1 MSIPGQQHLRQWLV
15 AAAVLF
21 LVACGETS
29 QQPAATAAEPGL
41 QAFTA
46 DMQHVDGFLPFY
58 LDREKGRVYL
68 SLPPGT
74 PEMIYQASLPQG
86 VGSNDLGFDRGQLA
100 QNGTSLVRFEP
111 VGDRV
116 LLRRMNT
123 AFRAES
129 DSAAERQSVQEAFAS
144 SVLWGFPVVA
154 RDSARDAAGD
164 SARLLVDATEFLLRD
179 SHGIARKLRERKQGD
194 FKHDASRSGLYYPRI
209 KGFPRNTEFEAT
221 VTFTGDNPGNF
232 LRDVAPD
239 PHSFSVRMHHSFV
252 ALPEPGY
259 KPRVFLPDSGYSDF
273 SYRDYA
279 AAIDEPVVQRYIRR
293 HRLEKQ
299 SPGAE
304 LSEPVEPI
312 IYYLDPGTPE
322 PVRSALLEGARWWN
336 DAFVAAGYENA
347 FRVEMLPEGADPM
360 DVRYNVIQWVHR
372 ATRGWSYGYS
382 VLDPRTGEIIK
393 GHVTL
398 GSLRVRQDYLIAQG
412 MTSPFVEGDEPAQ
425 AISDMAL
432 DRIRQLSAHE
442 VGHTLGLAHNFAASA
457 HDRASVM
464 DYPHPRMALDADGGI
479 TLDGAYDR
487 GIGEWDKLT
496 IRYGY
501 ADFPGAGDERAVL
514 AAFLRDARADGYE
527 FISDPD
533 SRASRHA
540 HPRSH
545 LWDNGAD
552 AVAEL
557 ERLIDLRDHALGRF
571 GANTIANGR
580 PFSDLEE
587 VLVPVYFYHRYQAE
601 AVGKWIGGLDYRYA
615 LREEGN
621 AYRYRPV
628 SPVRQRRALLA
639 LMRTLRP
646 EFLALDESLR
656 RTIPPKAYG
665 YERSRE
671 SPEGYTGR
679 QLDPVSLAG
688 ASVQHTL
695 DILLEPERLARLALQ
710 HADDSAHIGVGLLFA
725 QLQENL
731 LPTVTEDGYL
741 ALLQQRTAATLLA
754 AWRELVQAP
763 DVAPEVRAEGL
774 AALESAA
781 RFMRRQHQAP
791 PGYAAFYA
799 YQLSLIEEFRRSPAL
814 LPPAQRREMPPGSPI
829 GS

>member
-1 MSIPGQQHLRQWLV
+1 MKLSRRLLLSPFLI
-15 AAAVLF
+15 AAGLF
-21 LVACGETS
+21 LLAGCGDTEQTVR
-29 QQPAATAAEPGL
+29 EPQTVDAL
-41 QAFTA
+41 EAFT
-46 DMQHVDGFLPFY
+46 DGMQRVGGFLPFY
-58 LDREKGRVYL
+58 LDEKKGRVYL
-68 SLPPGT
+68 SLQPDPPQ
-74 PEMIYQASLPQG
+74 MIYQASLPQG

-100 QNGTSLVRFEP
+100 RNGTSLVRFEP

-116 LLRRMNT
+116 LMRRLNT
-123 AFRAES
+123 QFRANSGS
-129 DSAAERQSVQEAFAS
+129 DAERRSVEEAFAS

-154 RDSARDAAGD
+154 RSDGQ
-164 SARLLVDATEFLLRD
+164 LLLDATDFLLRD
-179 SHGIARKLRERKQGD
+179 SHGIARNLRDRGQGD
-194 FKHDASRSGLYYPRI
+194 FRHDASRSGLYYPRI
-209 KGFPRNTEFEAT
+209 RSFPRNTEFEAT
-221 VTFTGDNPGNF
+221 VTFTGDNPGQY
-232 LRDVAPD
+232 LEDVAPD

-259 KPRVFLPDSGYSDF
+259 QPRLFLPESGF
-273 SYRDYA
+273 GAFTYRDYA
-279 AAIDEPVVQRYIRR
+279 AAIEEPIVQRYIRR
-293 HRLEKQ
+293 HRLVKKNPAAD
-299 SPGAE
+299 S
-304 LSEPVEPI
+304 SEPVEPI

-322 PVRSALLEGARWWN
+322 PVRGALLDGARWWN
-336 DAFVAAGYENA
+336 DAFAAAGYENA
-347 FRVEMLPEGADPM
+347 FRVEMLPEDADPM
-360 DVRYNVIQWVHR
+360 DVRFNVIQWVHR
-372 ATRGWSYGYS
+372 ATRGWSYGS
-382 VLDPRTGEIIK
+382 SITDPRTGEIIK

-412 MTSPFVEGDEPAQ
+412 MTSPFTEGDEDTDD
-425 AISDMAL
+425 ISALAL

-442 VGHTLGLAHNFAASA
+442 VGHTLGLAHNFVASA
-457 HDRASVM
+457 RGRASVM
-464 DYPHPRMALDADGGI
+464 DYPHPRIALDADGEVA
-479 TLDGAYDR
+479 LDDAYAS
-487 GIGEWDKLT
+487 GIGDWDRIS

-501 ADFPGAGDERAVL
+501 ADLPPGETEL
-514 AAFLRDARADGYE
+514 AALSGLLEDARSGGYA

-533 SRASRHA
+533 SRASRQA

-557 ERLIDLRDHALGRF
+557 ERLIDLREHALSRF
-571 GANTIANGR
+571 GHRSIANGR

-587 VLVPVYFYHRYQAE
+587 ILVPVYFHHRYQAE
-601 AVGKWIGGLDYRYA
+601 AVGKWIGGIDYRYA
-615 LREEGN
+615 VREGGDDY
-621 AYRYRPV
+621 AYRPV
-628 SPVRQRRALLA
+628 SAVRQRRALLA

-656 RTIPPKAYG
+656 RAIPPKAYG
-665 YERSRE
+665 YERTRE
-671 SPEGYTGR
+671 SAGGYMGR
-679 QLDPVSLAG
+679 QLDPVSLAE

-741 ALLQQRTAATLLA
+741 ALLQQRTAATLLS
-754 AWRELVQAP
+754 AWRKLVQAP
-763 DVAPEVRAEGL
+763 EVAPEVRAESL

-814 LPPAQRREMPPGSPI
+814 LPPLQSRDLPPGSPI
-829 GS
+829 GG